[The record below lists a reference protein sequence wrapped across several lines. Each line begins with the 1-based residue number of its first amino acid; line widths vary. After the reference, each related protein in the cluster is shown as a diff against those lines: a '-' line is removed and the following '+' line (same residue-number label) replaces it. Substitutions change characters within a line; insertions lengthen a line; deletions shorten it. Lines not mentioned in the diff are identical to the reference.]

1 MGEVSVLKSALSHWC
16 LPLVLSLALFGC
28 AEAPPLPMPASPPPI
43 RQTRDLLLF
52 EQGDPAK
59 PAPAAPRKALLLV
72 GGGDRPKEAFSWWFE
87 QAGHGHVVI
96 LRASYGGEHGD
107 EFYRKVGGITSAR
120 TIVFRSRKAAFD
132 PQVAQWLAGADAI
145 FISGGD
151 QSNYLRY
158 WRDTP
163 VQAALNKHLA
173 AGKPLGG
180 TSAGLAI
187 MGRYVYGALDG
198 NSLTSDEILKRS
210 DTPQATIAE
219 DFLRAE
225 PLYSAGAITDTH
237 FAKRR
242 RQGRLI
248 GLMARIAQ
256 THPGVPVLGVAVDED
271 AVLGIDARGEGHV
284 FSENGD
290 RAWLFR
296 PGSAQIEA
304 GQPLQASGWTII
316 GLDPSSRLHTG
327 SEWQVEKP
335 AWTGRADVTDGII
348 RYTPAWPAGQGSP

>member
-1 MGEVSVLKSALSHWC
+1 ML
-16 LPLVLSLALFGC
+16 GC
-28 AEAPPLPMPASPPPI
+28 AEAPPLPTPASPPPI

-132 PQVAQWLAGADAI
+132 PQVAAWLAGADAI
-145 FISGGD
+145 FVSGGD

-163 VQAALNKHLA
+163 VQIALNKHLA

-210 DTPQATIAE
+210 DTSQATIAE

-225 PLYSAGAITDTH
+225 PLYSAGVITDTH
-237 FAKRR
+237 FAKRK

-248 GLMARIAQ
+248 GMMARITQ
-256 THPGVPVLGVAVDED
+256 THPGAPVLGVAVDED
-271 AVLGIDARGEGHV
+271 AVLGIDAKGEGRV

-296 PGSAQIEA
+296 PGAARIET
-304 GQPLQASGWTII
+304 GKPLQASGWTII
-316 GLDPSSRLHTG
+316 GLDASSRLYT
-327 SEWQVEKP
+327 SSDWRVAKP
-335 AWTGRADVTDGII
+335 AYVGQADITDGII
-348 RYTPAWPAGQGSP
+348 RYTPAWPPGQGSP